1 MTDSPP
7 PAASIARAPRR
18 GSLLW
23 LVPVAALAVLAAF
36 LVVQVNQERGPRIT
50 ITFPDA
56 AGLEPGADL
65 IHRGVSVG
73 IVRSITLSPGFES
86 VVVEAELAPHAEG
99 FARTGT
105 RFWIVRPEVGFGG
118 VSGLD
123 TIIGPRYIAV
133 ERGRGDGTD
142 RARGFVGLDAAPD
155 DPVTAEDGL
164 LVRLRARSAGSITR
178 GSAVL
183 YRNVRV
189 GRIIGTRLA
198 DDATAVEIEAVIDPE
213 YAPLVRENSRFWDA
227 SGVGV
232 DFGWFRGLSV
242 EAGSIDAV
250 LRGAIAFA
258 TPNELGPRAAHGR
271 SFDLQQTLDSRWLD
285 WSPAIELDRP
295 IRGDAPPSIA
305 P

>member
-1 MTDSPP
+1 MTDAPP
-7 PAASIARAPRR
+7 PATIGRAPRR

-23 LVPVAALAVLAAF
+23 LIPFAALAVLAAF
-36 LVVQVNQERGPRIT
+36 LVVQVNHERGPRIT

-73 IVRSITLSPGFES
+73 VVRSIVLSSGFES
-86 VVVEAELAPHAEG
+86 VVVEAELAPFAEG
-99 FARTGT
+99 FAREGT
-105 RFWIVRPEVGFGG
+105 RFWIVRPEVGFSG

-133 ERGRGDGTD
+133 ERGRNADAE
-142 RARGFVGLDAAPD
+142 RARLFVGLDSAPD

-164 LVRLRARSAGSITR
+164 LVRLRAQSAGSITR

-183 YRNVRV
+183 YRNIRV
-189 GRIIGTRLA
+189 GRIIALKLA
-198 DDATAVEIEAVIDPE
+198 DDAAAVEVDAVIDPV
-213 YAPLVRENSRFWDA
+213 YARLVRDNSRFWDA

-232 DFGWFRGLSV
+232 DFGLFRGLSV

-250 LRGAIAFA
+250 LRGAVAFA
-258 TPNELGPRAAHGR
+258 TPPDPSPVVEPGHEFPLESTPQA
-271 SFDLQQTLDSRWLD
+271 RWLE
-285 WSPAIELDRP
+285 WSPAIPLDRS
-295 IRGDAPPSIA
+295 GD
-305 P
+305 

>member
-7 PAASIARAPRR
+7 PAATVTRAPRR
-18 GSLLW
+18 ASMLW
-23 LVPVAALAVLAAF
+23 LIPVAALAVLAAF
-36 LVVQVNQERGPRIT
+36 LFVQVNQERGPVIT

-65 IHRGVSVG
+65 IHRGLSIGV
-73 IVRSITLSPGFES
+73 VRGITLSPDFES
-86 VVVEAELAPHAEG
+86 VVVEAELAPFAEG
-99 FARTGT
+99 FATEGT
-105 RFWIVRPEVGFGG
+105 RFWIVRPEVGLGG

-133 ERGRGDGTD
+133 EEGRSSDA
-142 RARGFVGLDAAPD
+142 ARQREFIGLASAPD

-183 YRNVRV
+183 YRNTRV
-189 GRIIGTRLA
+189 GRIIGVKLA
-198 DDATAVEIEAVIDPE
+198 DDATAVEVEAVIDPT
-213 YAPLVRENSRFWDA
+213 YARLVRDDSRFWDA

-232 DFGWFRGLSV
+232 DFGLFRGLSV

-250 LRGAIAFA
+250 LRGAVAFA
-258 TPNELGPRAAHGR
+258 TPTDHGPVVEPGHE
-271 SFDLQQTLDSRWLD
+271 FDLEPAPESKWLE
-285 WSPAIELDRP
+285 WSPAIQLDRSA
-295 IRGDAPPSIA
+295 D
-305 P
+305 